1 MLPPCS
7 GCLFSKLY
15 YTRMEHVYTP
25 SKTEKGPLHP
35 RDVEQARMPCF
46 LGMDYPDEGMSY
58 ASYHPFTE

>member
-1 MLPPCS
+1 
-7 GCLFSKLY
+7 
-15 YTRMEHVYTP
+15 MEHVYTP